1 MTNDDLQ
8 NIAQKTK
15 KMNNTNF
22 TKRRGWTEFL
32 LHMWHPLCYCCYKL
46 GDKSWM

>member
-22 TKRRGWTEFL
+22 TKRRG
-32 LHMWHPLCYCCYKL
+32 
-46 GDKSWM
+46 